1 MQMRTVPLPHS
12 GLLHNSGI
20 ELASPNLGAIV
31 RPLWLNLMR
40 PTKQGWDLMGAEFV
54 QALLQPGPHE

>member
-12 GLLHNSGI
+12 GLLHNLGI

-31 RPLWLNLMR
+31 RPLLVELNGPINARL
-40 PTKQGWDLMGAEFV
+40 EFDGSWICSGL
-54 QALLQPGPHE
+54 AAAWAS